1 MSTHEKPR
9 AGGPRPVK
17 APRRREEPKQFRW
30 KATAIA
36 AAALALVGAS
46 FVVPGL
52 FEREPATQSAGG
64 HQMASGE
71 GDGPDVGSR
80 ITFAERDAV
89 DGRELSS
96 QSLRGRKTLLFF
108 SEGVMFQACF
118 EQIRDIED
126 VGAEL
131 EKRGIGL
138 VSITPDS
145 EQVLREAVSQ
155 YGISTPMISDEN
167 RDMSA
172 AFDTL
177 GRGMHSD
184 TPGHGFVLVDETGT
198 VVWQRDYWLD
208 PYRTMYVEPETL
220 LAAGDDGGL
229 ELRGIRDHLQRHTDD
244 VRVLLELVDRGD
256 AERVERDQADV
267 APLVDPRP
275 GRELGDR
282 RRLADA
288 GRPDESQD
296 APRRRQKADR
306 PPHRKLLGDQP

>member
-1 MSTHEKPR
+1 MSKHEHR
-9 AGGPRPVK
+9 AGSRPV
-17 APRRREEPKQFRW
+17 RSPKQREDPKRFPW

-36 AAALALVGAS
+36 AVVLALIGAS
-46 FVVPGL
+46 FVVPGFL
-52 FEREPATQSAGG
+52 ESEPAAQSSGG
-64 HQMASGE
+64 HQMATE
-71 GDGPDVGSR
+71 DGDGPNVGSR
-80 ITFAERDAV
+80 ISFTERDVV
-89 DGRELSS
+89 DGREISS

-108 SEGVMFQACF
+108 SEGVMCQACF

-184 TPGHGFVLVDETGT
+184 TPGHAFVLLDASGT

-208 PYRTMYVEPETL
+208 PYRTMYVEPATL
-220 LAAGDDGGL
+220 LAD
-229 ELRGIRDHLQRHTDD
+229 
-244 VRVLLELVDRGD
+244 
-256 AERVERDQADV
+256 
-267 APLVDPRP
+267 
-275 GRELGDR
+275 
-282 RRLADA
+282 LADA
-288 GRPDESQD
+288 
-296 APRRRQKADR
+296 
-306 PPHRKLLGDQP
+306 